1 MMKLIEVRR
10 DNEET
15 EILLLDVIS
24 TYDEWDSM
32 TEEEHRQLDELLAD
46 ADNTVGILVARDPDD
61 GFMTIFPEDVIVATL
76 DQYNFTT
83 VAWSGKFPKLVCRLL
98 RR

>member
-1 MMKLIEVRR
+1 MKLIEVRR
-10 DNEET
+10 DDEET

-24 TYDEWDSM
+24 THEEWEKM

-76 DQYNFTT
+76 DQHHFTT
-83 VAWSGKFPKLVCRLL
+83 VTWLGRFPKLVCKGL
-98 RR
+98 RK